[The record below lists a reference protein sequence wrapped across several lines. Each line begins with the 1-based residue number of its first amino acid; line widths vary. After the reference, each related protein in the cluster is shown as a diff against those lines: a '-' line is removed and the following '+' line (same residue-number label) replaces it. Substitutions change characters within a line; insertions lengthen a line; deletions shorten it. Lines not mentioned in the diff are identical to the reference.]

1 MLPWPDAAISEHVRS
16 MFTVGDWTGSNTS
29 RCLAKLARG
38 RCRLLVIA
46 TAFGAATCCA
56 GPHPAQADE
65 AKLLAYGRHLASEC
79 AACHRI
85 DGVDN
90 GIPSITGWRPADF
103 VATLDFYRT
112 GARPNQVMV
121 SVVQSLD
128 ENQIKALA
136 AYYGSLPKPARK

>member
-1 MLPWPDAAISEHVRS
+1 
-16 MFTVGDWTGSNTS
+16 MFTVEDWTGSNTS

-46 TAFGAATCCA
+46 TAFGAATCCTS
-56 GPHPAQADE
+56 PHLAMADD

-90 GIPSITGWRPADF
+90 GIASITGWRPADF

>member
-1 MLPWPDAAISEHVRS
+1 
-16 MFTVGDWTGSNTS
+16 MFIVWDRTGSNTS
-29 RCLAKLARG
+29 RCLAKLAPG
-38 RCRLLVIA
+38 RCRLLVIT
-46 TAFGAATCCA
+46 TAFGAATCCI
-56 GPHPAQADE
+56 GPHPAMADD

-90 GIPSITGWRPADF
+90 GIPSITGRRPADF

-112 GARPNQVMV
+112 GTRPNQVMV

-136 AYYGSLPKPARK
+136 AFYGSLPKPARK